1 MDIKLIIIE
10 CAFLVFISKRNILK
24 LWLQEHTKNIIETF
38 RRRMEMDYTHI
49 TVAGS
54 GVLGSQIA
62 FQTAFKGFNVCIYD
76 INQEAIEKAKE
87 RIERLKPHY
96 KNDIGASNSE
106 LEAATSRITY
116 SADLSKAVTNADLVI
131 EAIPEVVHI
140 KMSFYEELGKVA
152 PEKTRFVTNSSTL
165 LPSQFAEATG
175 RPEKFL
181 ALHFA
186 NEIWKNNTAE
196 VMKHEGT
203 DMDIFNEVIEFARAI
218 GMVAL
223 PLYKEQ
229 PGYILNSLLVP
240 FLDAA
245 QMLLAKEVADVE
257 TIDKTWMIAT
267 GAPLGP
273 FAILDIVGL
282 NTAYNITLAKAK
294 ATGNEQLEKVATL
307 LKTEYIDKGK
317 LGRAVGEGFYKYPNP
332 SFSQPNFLQV

>member
-1 MDIKLIIIE
+1 M
-10 CAFLVFISKRNILK
+10 NY
-24 LWLQEHTKNIIETF
+24 KN
-38 RRRMEMDYTHI
+38 I

-62 FQTAFKGFNVCIYD
+62 YQTAFHGFQVSVYD
-76 INQEAIEKAKE
+76 INDEALELAKE
-87 RIERLKPHY
+87 RIKKLKPRY
-96 KNDIGASNSE
+96 QEDLKATQEEVDAPYDRLSFYSD
-106 LEAATSRITY
+106 LAEAVK
-116 SADLSKAVTNADLVI
+116 DADLVI
-131 EAIPEVVHI
+131 EAVPERVEI
-140 KMSFYEELGKVA
+140 KVDFYKKLAAVA
-152 PEKTRFVTNSSTL
+152 PDKTVFVTNSSTL

-196 VMKHEGT
+196 VMKHPGT
-203 DMDIFNEVIEFARAI
+203 DMQYFDQIIEFAKAI

-240 FLDAA
+240 FLEAA
-245 QMLLAKEVADVE
+245 QMLLVKEVSDPE

-273 FAILDIVGL
+273 FAILDVVGIR
-282 NTAYNITLAKAK
+282 TAYNITLAKAE
-294 ATGNEQLEKVATL
+294 ATVKSL
-307 LKTEYIDKGK
+307 
-317 LGRAVGEGFYKYPNP
+317 
-332 SFSQPNFLQV
+332 

>member
-1 MDIKLIIIE
+1 MD
-10 CAFLVFISKRNILK
+10 F
-24 LWLQEHTKNIIETF
+24 KN
-38 RRRMEMDYTHI
+38 I

-62 FQTAFKGFNVCIYD
+62 FQTAYKGFNVNVYD
-76 INQEAIEKAKE
+76 INDEALAKAKE
-87 RIERLKPHY
+87 RIINLKPY
-96 KNDIGASNSE
+96 YQQDLGTTDVEFEEGFKRLSFYSD
-106 LEAATSRITY
+106 LTEAVK
-116 SADLSKAVTNADLVI
+116 DADLVI
-131 EAIPEVVHI
+131 EAIPEVVNI
-140 KMSFYEELGKVA
+140 KTPFYEELGKVA
-152 PEKTRFVTNSSTL
+152 PEKTVFVTNSSTL

-196 VMKHEGT
+196 VMKHAGT
-203 DMDIFNEVIEFARAI
+203 DQANFDKVMDFARAI

-223 PLYKEQ
+223 PLQKEQ

-245 QMLLAKEVADVE
+245 EMLLVKEVSDPQ

-267 GAPLGP
+267 GAPMGP
-273 FAILDIVGL
+273 FAILDVVGIT
-282 NTAYNITLAKAK
+282 TAYNIVQAKAE
-294 ATGNEQLEKVATL
+294 ATGNEEFKQLVEL

-317 LGRAVGEGFYKYPNP
+317 LGRETGEGFYKYPNP
-332 SFSQPNFLQV
+332 AFMEKDFLK